1 MLITK
6 KMDASFAAGYDFSFS
21 RNTLKYGVVMKL
33 ELNMMLLSR
42 QPSPRLTNRAVSYKR
57 PNVKLRS

>member
-6 KMDASFAAGYDFSFS
+6 KMLADNAAGYDFSFS

-33 ELNMMLLSR
+33 ELNMD
-42 QPSPRLTNRAVSYKR
+42 
-57 PNVKLRS
+57 NVD